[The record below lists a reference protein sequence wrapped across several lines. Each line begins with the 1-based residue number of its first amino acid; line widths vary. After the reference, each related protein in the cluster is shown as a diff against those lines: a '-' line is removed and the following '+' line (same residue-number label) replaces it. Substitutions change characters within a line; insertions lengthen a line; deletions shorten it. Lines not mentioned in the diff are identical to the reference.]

1 MEIIVNGK
9 SIPIIEY
16 DADVHG
22 VPSEALAA
30 DVLEKLSTLSLARQA
45 ELFRVINGKMYGER
59 AYGEEKINRAFEEGY
74 TLDKS
79 EYCNGI
85 IVQNGVIKGILWEET
100 VRDKYAIYPFIPMC
114 VYYAEDN
121 NGAGYK
127 TYEEYI
133 TLVCG

>member
-1 MEIIVNGK
+1 MEVILNER
-9 SIPIIEY
+9 SIPVIEY
-16 DADVHG
+16 DAALHG
-22 VPSEALAA
+22 VPSKALSA
-30 DVLEKLSTLSLARQA
+30 DALEKLSALPLARQA
-45 ELFRVINGKMYGER
+45 EHFRVINGKMYGER
-59 AYGEEKINRAFEEGY
+59 AYGEETINRAFEEGY

-85 IVQNGVIKGILWEET
+85 IAENGVIKGILWEET
-100 VRDKYAIYPFIPMC
+100 AHDKYAVYPYIPMC

-133 TLVCG
+133 TLVCT